1 MKNNIVKILSAAA
14 AGLSYCA
21 HAFSDDLNVVATIKP
36 IHSLVASITEGVSK
50 PTLLIGG
57 AQSPHTFS
65 LKPSDAKAL
74 QQADAVVWVGE
85 GLENFLVNS
94 ISTLAPD
101 ARQIKLLRTPGLN
114 ILPFRELE
122 QLGTL
127 AATENHGHDAHDHDK
142 HGHDAHDHDKHGHD
156 AHDHDKH
163 GHDAHDHEETGHDDH
178 AHHDDSHH
186 GHNHGEY
193 DPHVWLSIENT
204 MIMVDHLRRELSDIV
219 PAHAD
224 TFERNADRL
233 KNDLNDQKKKLTPL
247 FASIA
252 HQPFMVYHDAYQYL
266 EAEFTLR
273 NVGALHANPEV
284 LPSAGHIRQL
294 RKQIVENNV
303 KCVLSE
309 PQFSNKLTKVL
320 IEGLDVRTAAIDPLG
335 AAQQPGPGLYQNVMD
350 TIANTLEGCLRH

>member
-1 MKNNIVKILSAAA
+1 V
-14 AGLSYCA
+14 
-21 HAFSDDLNVVATIKP
+21 
-36 IHSLVASITEGVSK
+36 
-50 PTLLIGG
+50 
-57 AQSPHTFS
+57 
-65 LKPSDAKAL
+65 
-74 QQADAVVWVGE
+74 VVWVGE

-94 ISTLAPD
+94 INTLAPD
-101 ARQIKLLRTPGLN
+101 ARQIELLGTPGLN

-122 QLGTL
+122 ELGTL
-127 AATENHGHDAHDHDK
+127 ATTENHGHGHDAHDHDK
-142 HGHDAHDHDKHGHD
+142 HGHDAHDHDEHGHDEHDHDKHGHDAHDHDEHGHDAHDHDKHGHD

-204 MIMVDHLRRELSDIV
+204 MIMVDHLRRDLSYIA
-219 PAHAD
+219 PAHAA

-233 KNDLNDQKKKLTPL
+233 KSDLNDQKKKLTPL

-309 PQFSNKLTKVL
+309 PQFSNKLTTVL

-335 AAQQPGPGLYQNVMD
+335 AEQQPGPGLYQNVMD